1 MPKLTQQDRGEAGFK
16 LSLGSK
22 ITRGEKSQIVSVGL
36 GWGKRGLSVTGGPSP
51 GSPGAETG
59 PSRPLPP
66 QTLRKTLLG
75 HLFVVTVLGA
85 SWLTIRLNSLA
96 PGVRRA
102 SISWFTPR
110 YAHQGISF
118 QFSSSFP
125 APLRSLSPPQVYEYQ
140 ITRPHNPNSLH
151 WRTHLFI
158 LAFDPT
164 GEEAGTQALQNF
176 PNTVLSLF
184 QISMGLRARKL
195 WPLPSSAQ
203 PHS

>member
-36 GWGKRGLSVTGGPSP
+36 GWGKRGLSVTGGLSP
-51 GSPGAETG
+51 GSPRTETG
-59 PSRPLPP
+59 PSRAPP
-66 QTLRKTLLG
+66 PLRKTLLG

-85 SWLTIRLNSLA
+85 SWLTIRLNGLA

-102 SISWFTPR
+102 SISWSTPR

-118 QFSSSFP
+118 QFSSSLT

-140 ITRPHNPNSLH
+140 ITRPHNLNSPH
-151 WRTHLFI
+151 WRTHLFT

-164 GEEAGTQALQNF
+164 GEGAGTQALQNF
-176 PNTVLSLF
+176 SNTVLSLF

-195 WPLPSSAQ
+195 WPSPPSAQ